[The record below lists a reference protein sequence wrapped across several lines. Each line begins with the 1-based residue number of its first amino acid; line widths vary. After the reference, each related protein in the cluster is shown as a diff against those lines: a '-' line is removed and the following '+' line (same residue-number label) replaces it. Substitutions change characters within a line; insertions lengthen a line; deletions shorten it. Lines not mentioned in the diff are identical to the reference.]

1 MTAPAGHVAPR
12 PTLEGPMLAT
22 PVAFITNV
30 PLPPVEVVH
39 AKVAF
44 AVPVKLIVDAEP
56 GQSEVEDVRVA
67 VGRGVTVTT
76 LTRAKAVVQG
86 TAPALITLTSENVVF
101 ADNDAE
107 LIIVV
112 PPAPITTLWG
122 TPPAK

>member
-1 MTAPAGHVAPR
+1 MF
-12 PTLEGPMLAT
+12 AT
-22 PVAFITNV
+22 PLAFITNV

-39 AKVAF
+39 AKVAL
-44 AVPVKLIVDAEP
+44 AVPEKLIVDAEP
-56 GQSEVEDVRVA
+56 GQIEVEEVSVA
-67 VGRGVTVTT
+67 VGRAFTVTT

-101 ADNDAE
+101 ALNGAE

-112 PPAPITTLWG
+112 PPAPITTLCG